1 MRSLISVHRNTDGDG
16 TIWNLHQFQDL
27 VYAEDAGVIYVNETW
42 LGSKFL
48 DSELLHAGYT
58 IYRKDRINK
67 RGRGVWIAIK
77 SDLFS
82 SIHEYVPSVSDV
94 EIVSTVVETDSSQ
107 RFLLCSLQAALCRFQ
122 LDGLV

>member
-1 MRSLISVHRNTDGDG
+1 MARQGDKDKESPKIKNILLNVRSLISVHRNTDGDG

-67 RGRGVWIAIK
+67 RGRGG
-77 SDLFS
+77 
-82 SIHEYVPSVSDV
+82 
-94 EIVSTVVETDSSQ
+94 
-107 RFLLCSLQAALCRFQ
+107 
-122 LDGLV
+122 LDCNQV